1 MWVRVPPRASAGRL
15 TVVAGR
21 IVLFGATGY
30 TGRLTAEAM
39 VERGLKPVLAARNR
53 ERLDALAGELGG
65 GLETAEADVSRPE
78 SVRALVGR
86 GDVLVTTVGPFARFG
101 DPAAEAA
108 ADAGAHYLDSTG
120 EPQFI
125 RRVFEHFGPAA
136 ERTGAG
142 MVTAFGYDYVP
153 GNLAGAL
160 ALRRAGA
167 DATQV
172 EIGYFVRGKLEA
184 SGGTAA
190 SLAGAA
196 IAPGFAW
203 RGGRLVTENGGRRLR
218 SFQVDG
224 KRRDAISIGGSEHF
238 ALPRVA
244 PQLLEVGVYLGWAG
258 RFSRPAQI
266 ASVASGP
273 LLALP
278 FVRSGLEAATR
289 RVEGSSGGPGPESRA
304 QQHAHVVAIASD
316 GDGRPLADVHLTGA
330 DSYGYTGRVLAWAAE
345 QAASGRLRGAGALG
359 PVDAFG
365 IDELEAGNREA
376 GIGEG

>member
-1 MWVRVPPRASAGRL
+1 MAGQ
-15 TVVAGR
+15 

-39 VERGLKPVLAARNR
+39 VERGMRPVLAARNR
-53 ERLDALAGELGG
+53 ARLDELASELGG
-65 GLETAEADVSRPE
+65 GLETAEADVARPD

-108 ADAGAHYLDSTG
+108 AAAGAHYLDSTG

-125 RRVFEHFGPAA
+125 RRIFEHFGPMA

-160 ALRRAGA
+160 ALKRAGA
-167 DATQV
+167 DATRV
-172 EIGYFVRGKLEA
+172 DIGYFVRGGMEA
-184 SGGTAA
+184 SGGTVA

-203 RGGRLVTENGGRRLR
+203 RGGRLVSEGAARRLR
-218 SFQVDG
+218 TFQVDG
-224 KRRDAISIGGSEHF
+224 RRRDAISIGGSEHF
-238 ALPRVA
+238 ALPRLA

-258 RFSRPAQI
+258 PWSRAVQLGSI
-266 ASVASGP
+266 ATAP
-273 LLALP
+273 LTALP
-278 FVRSGLEAATR
+278 FVREAITAATR
-289 RVEGSSGGPGPESRA
+289 RIEGSSGGPGPETRA
-304 QQHAHVVAIASD
+304 RQRAHVVGVASD
-316 GDGRPLADVHLTGA
+316 GDGRPLAEVHVTGA
-330 DSYGYTGRVLAWAAE
+330 DSYGYTGRVLAWGAAHAAE
-345 QAASGRLRGAGALG
+345 HGMRGAGALG

-365 IDELEAGNREA
+365 LEELEAGCREA
-376 GIGEG
+376 GISEA